1 MFKSSPGR
9 FQARLAS
16 SPEIGHYVLDDVTGD
31 FGLLTQLYRVIVFKQ
46 ISIKFFFSLKA
57 NLMNYKLPK
66 NHSSILRITAMT
78 VV

>member
-1 MFKSSPGR
+1 MFKSFPGR

-16 SPEIGHYVLDDVTGD
+16 LPEIGHYVLNDVTGD
-31 FGLLTQLYRVIVFKQ
+31 FGLHTQLYRVIVFKQ
-46 ISIKFFFSLKA
+46 ISTKFFFSLKA
-57 NLMNYKLPK
+57 NLMTYKLTK